1 MIDDE
6 VVFYKTTTD
15 TKNLVKEK
23 SQFNWFQVL
32 LGRILSKLSK
42 K

>member
-6 VVFYKTTTD
+6 VVYARFTD

-23 SQFNWFQVL
+23 SQFNWFQIL
-32 LGRILSKLSK
+32 LGKLLNK
-42 K
+42 LRLR